1 MGAGSTE
8 RLLPAGAPLAVQWG
22 LRGRGLLPP
31 HRATD
36 SQPPP
41 PSKPTQD
48 PRRNGSAANWPHPQ
62 QPSVIS
68 PPATGAVIT
77 VQLVSVN

>member
-41 PSKPTQD
+41 RNQRRIPGAMAAPLIGPT
-48 PRRNGSAANWPHPQ
+48 RSSHR
-62 QPSVIS
+62 
-68 PPATGAVIT
+68 
-77 VQLVSVN
+77 

>member
-41 PSKPTQD
+41 LETNAGSPAQWQ
-48 PRRNGSAANWPHPQ
+48 RR
-62 QPSVIS
+62 
-68 PPATGAVIT
+68 
-77 VQLVSVN
+77 

>member
-41 PSKPTQD
+41 PPRNQRRIPGAMAAPLIGPT
-48 PRRNGSAANWPHPQ
+48 RSSHR
-62 QPSVIS
+62 
-68 PPATGAVIT
+68 
-77 VQLVSVN
+77 

>member
-36 SQPPP
+36 SQPPHLETNAGSP
-41 PSKPTQD
+41 AQWQ
-48 PRRNGSAANWPHPQ
+48 RR
-62 QPSVIS
+62 
-68 PPATGAVIT
+68 
-77 VQLVSVN
+77 